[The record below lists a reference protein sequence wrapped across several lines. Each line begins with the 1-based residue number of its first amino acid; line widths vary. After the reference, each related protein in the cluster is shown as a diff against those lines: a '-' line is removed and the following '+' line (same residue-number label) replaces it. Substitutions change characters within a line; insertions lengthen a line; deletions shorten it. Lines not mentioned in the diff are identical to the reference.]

1 MCAKPIVHP
10 PSPKSE
16 EESKEVVEIKPMVHP
31 PSLVEVKDEV
41 GKLTDQID
49 TLNINSSQPQNETDT
64 GKEPEKDPEVGP
76 IMGFFAC

>member
-1 MCAKPIVHP
+1 
-10 PSPKSE
+10 
-16 EESKEVVEIKPMVHP
+16 MVHP